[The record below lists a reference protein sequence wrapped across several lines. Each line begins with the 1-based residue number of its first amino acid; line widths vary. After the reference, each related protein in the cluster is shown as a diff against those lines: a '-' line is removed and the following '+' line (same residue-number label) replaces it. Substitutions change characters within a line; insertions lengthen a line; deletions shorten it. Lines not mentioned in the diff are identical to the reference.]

1 MVILTAL
8 GLGGCVNNIALDNLQ
23 DTPPPGTPFQQAL
36 YQDYAFL
43 ARSFGD
49 VGLSGYMPFDLEGS
63 TSLSNT
69 NNDVAGLANTF
80 AQKAQTLA
88 RGLVVDPEPGR
99 DNYSHNLRDRLVRAL
114 VTGRDSFPR
123 DAARAQA
130 DYDCWML
137 NALVTSQASAATACH
152 RSLGVTLPRLEAEVH
167 STPAAPDQTAPAGQ
181 TTPAT
186 QPPPP
191 PQASAPS
198 SAVQQATYT
207 VHFGFDSWALS
218 GEAMSVLQRA
228 IADARTGG
236 QPKII
241 VVGHTDTVGSA
252 DYNMRLSL
260 KRAEVVR
267 DALVDMGARRD
278 AIQISGVGKTD
289 LAVQTGDHVRE
300 PQNRRSVITLAI

>member
-1 MVILTAL
+1 MTVLAAL
-8 GLGGCVNNIALDNLQ
+8 GLGGCVNNIALDELQ
-23 DTPPPGTPFQQAL
+23 STPPPGTPFQQAL

-80 AQKAQTLA
+80 AQKAQQLA

-137 NALVTSQASAATACH
+137 NVMVPSQASAAAVCH

-167 STPAAPDQTAPAGQ
+167 STPPASDQGAPANQAAPA
-181 TTPAT
+181 
-186 QPPPP
+186 
-191 PQASAPS
+191 PQASAAPQAS
-198 SAVQQATYT
+198 TPPVQQATYT
-207 VHFGFDSWALS
+207 VYFDFDSWVLS

-228 IADARTGG
+228 IADARAGG
-236 QPKII
+236 QPKIV

-252 DYNMRLSL
+252 DYNMGLSL
-260 KRAEVVR
+260 KRAEIVR
-267 DALVDMGARRD
+267 DALVDMGARRE

-289 LAVQTGDHVRE
+289 LAVQTGDNVRE
-300 PQNRRSVITLAI
+300 PKNRRSVITLAI